1 MKANTCLSTLFAV
14 ILASSMV
21 IFPTAALAG
30 EQESE
35 KETDSPP
42 SKKPALDRS
51 GQPQEGKASYY
62 SEYFYGRTM
71 ADGTPMDPEADIA
84 ASRTLPLGSVVEVTN
99 LENGKSQVV
108 EIRDRGPYIDGRIID
123 LSPKVAKQLDMLE
136 EGVVQVVVTPLEVP
150 QADGT
155 VSTGSGAVQ
164 EASSAR

>member
-1 MKANTCLSTLFAV
+1 MKANTYLSALFAV
-14 ILASSMV
+14 MLTGI
-21 IFPTAALAG
+21 TAISPMAAIAG
-30 EQESE
+30 EQEN
-35 KETDSPP
+35 ETASP
-42 SKKPALDRS
+42 SAKKPALDRS
-51 GQPQEGKASYY
+51 GQPREGKASYY

-71 ADGTPMDPEADIA
+71 ADGTPMDPDADIA

-136 EGVVQVVVTPLEVP
+136 DGVVQVVVTPLEVP

-155 VSTGSGAVQ
+155 VATGSGAAQ
-164 EASSAR
+164 EASSGK